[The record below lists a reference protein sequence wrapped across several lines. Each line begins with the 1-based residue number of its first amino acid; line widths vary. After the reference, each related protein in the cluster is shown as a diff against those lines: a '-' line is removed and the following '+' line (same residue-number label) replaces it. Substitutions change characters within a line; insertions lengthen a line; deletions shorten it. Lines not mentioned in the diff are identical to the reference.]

1 MFTSESAPFIISML
15 LAVGAL
21 VATPSALVYSQNQEN
36 KAAKWST
43 LSGAILFMLALGASI
58 TNNALAGGMIL
69 IGTILLSV
77 CGYYYNKV
85 ACDDP
90 GVMSKKKSG
99 LISGLVIGIAFFTV
113 GVSLIHTRVNLS
125 TVTGR

>member
-21 VATPSALVYSQNQEN
+21 VATPSALVYSQNKQN

-69 IGTILLSV
+69 VGTILLSV

-113 GVSLIHTRVNLS
+113 GVSLIHTRVNLY